1 MKGGSDEKNAVYAV
15 RSLPA
20 FALCRLRT
28 AAPDDIQQVPV
39 SPLPEKMA
47 MARACESTL
56 WESQYNE
63 YSAGNATYSY
73 MTNTS
78 TLNICNSFSQA
89 ACAVYDNCS
98 SGFNF
103 KSYAEFPAKE
113 MPSVQ
118 VRNASKPYTRE
129 QLKRNQRAVA
139 GLLYAYLV
147 KTGRNW

>member
-1 MKGGSDEKNAVYAV
+1 
-15 RSLPA
+15 
-20 FALCRLRT
+20 
-28 AAPDDIQQVPV
+28 
-39 SPLPEKMA
+39 
-47 MARACESTL
+47 
-56 WESQYNE
+56 
-63 YSAGNATYSY
+63 
-73 MTNTS
+73 MTNTD

>member
-1 MKGGSDEKNAVYAV
+1 MYAV

-47 MARACESTL
+47 MARACESAL

-63 YSAGNATYSY
+63 YSTGNTTYSY

-78 TLNICNSFSQA
+78 TLDICNNFSKA
-89 ACAVYDNCS
+89 ACAAYSNCS

-103 KSYAEFPAKE
+103 KSYAQDPGGDL
-113 MPSVQ
+113 PSVQ

-129 QLKRNQRAVA
+129 QLKCNQRAVA

-147 KTGRNW
+147 RTGRNW